1 MDKIKKE
8 KILTYGII
16 IIICIIIIMIIGAIW
31 IPTFSKITEE
41 HYNTYET
48 KDYESTMIS
57 YYQKYFNEN
66 IKITNFDELYSKINS
81 SYLETV
87 GIEDKEKLKEYLIE
101 NRYISMT
108 FNINS
113 VIIGET
119 TEQNN
124 IFLVSYNVDDELKYI
139 SVNESSPYN
148 FTISFLDKDSL
159 ADTLDIVNLNKT
171 IDDINYNFEVI
182 ESTENSIRFRLS
194 ITNNS
199 AKTVKYDFSYLNSIQ
214 LKYDND
220 KYINMAAIANSATVN
235 YEILPGSSKSIE
247 LLFNLPFEQQTTI
260 QGAKIYNVVIDNNTF
275 TVEI

>member
-113 VIIGET
+113 VILGET

-182 ESTENSIRFRLS
+182 E
-194 ITNNS
+194 
-199 AKTVKYDFSYLNSIQ
+199 
-214 LKYDND
+214 
-220 KYINMAAIANSATVN
+220 
-235 YEILPGSSKSIE
+235 
-247 LLFNLPFEQQTTI
+247 
-260 QGAKIYNVVIDNNTF
+260 
-275 TVEI
+275 